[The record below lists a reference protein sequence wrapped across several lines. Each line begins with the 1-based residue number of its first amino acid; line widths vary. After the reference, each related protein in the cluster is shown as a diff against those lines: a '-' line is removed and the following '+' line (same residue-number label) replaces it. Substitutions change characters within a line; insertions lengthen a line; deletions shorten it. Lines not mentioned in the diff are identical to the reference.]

1 MTAYRKRKPISG
13 VDLSEGDSN
22 LSPARQTWQAHQI
35 DAETRHWLAED
46 AKYFLHQSLSTPCLN
61 LLTGCSGS
69 RLTDLQG
76 RCYFDFHG
84 NSVHQV
90 GFSHPQVI
98 AAITEQ
104 LRTLSF
110 CTRRYTNMA
119 AVQLA
124 KKLTEISPGDLN
136 KVLLAPGGTTA
147 IGMALKLARVVTG
160 RFKTISMW
168 NAFHGASLDAISI
181 SGEALFRRN
190 IGPLL
195 PGTEHVPPADPYRC
209 LWDAAGDCNRC
220 DLKCARYIEY
230 VLEKEG
236 DIAAVIAEPIRSTA
250 VNPPPPG
257 YWQAVRQAC
266 DRWGALLI
274 LDETAVC
281 LGRTGRMFAS
291 QVYDVVPDIL
301 VLGKG
306 LGGGIFPLAAIV
318 ARERFDSAPDAAL
331 GHFTHEK
338 NPVACAAALA
348 TLDIIEEENLGER
361 AAELGVVALKRLH
374 KLQQHHPLIGD
385 VRGQGLLFGIELVR
399 DPHTKE
405 PAVDEADR
413 VMHRCLEMGLSFK
426 VSKGNFL
433 TLTPPLNIDRQDLD
447 DALHMLETALFE
459 LKST

>member
-1 MTAYRKRKPISG
+1 MTDQPKRQPTAA

-22 LSPARQTWQAHQI
+22 LSPARRSWQARQI
-35 DAETRHWLAED
+35 DAETRRWLAED
-46 AKYFLHQSLSTPCLN
+46 ARYFLHQSLSTPCLN
-61 LLTGCSGS
+61 VLSGCGGS
-69 RLTDLQG
+69 RITDLQE
-76 RCYFDFHG
+76 RSYLDFHG
-84 NSVHQV
+84 NSAHQV
-90 GFSHPQVI
+90 GFGHPRVI

-110 CTRRYTNMA
+110 CPRRYTNSA
-119 AVQLA
+119 AVRLA
-124 KKLTEISPGDLN
+124 QKLADIAPGGLN

-147 IGMALKLARVVTG
+147 VGMALKLARIATG

-168 NAFHGASLDAISI
+168 DAFHGASLDAISV

-209 LWDAAGDCNRC
+209 LWDADGNCTRC
-220 DLKCARYIEY
+220 RLKCAGYIEY

-266 DRWGALLI
+266 NRWGALLI

-281 LGRTGRMFAS
+281 LGRAGRMFAS

-318 ARERFDSAPDAAL
+318 AREELDCAPEGAL
-331 GHFTHEK
+331 GHYTHEK
-338 NPVACAAALA
+338 NPVACAAALESIH
-348 TLDIIEEENLGER
+348 IIEEEKLPER
-361 AAELGVVALKRLH
+361 AARLGAEVLERL
-374 KLQQHHPLIGD
+374 QHLPQRQSLIGD

-399 DPHTKE
+399 DRHTKQ
-405 PAVDEADR
+405 PALEQADR
-413 VMHRCLEMGLSFK
+413 VMYRCLEMGLSFK
-426 VSKGNFL
+426 VSQGNIL
-433 TLTPPLNIDRQDLD
+433 TLAPPLTIDRQDLD
-447 DALHMLETALFE
+447 QALRTVETALLE
-459 LKST
+459 L